1 MRCLDPKETKVKI
14 LSLLDEKGITI
25 NELSNKIGASN
36 PNLYKYLRGNTASIR
51 ADVLAAV
58 ALALDVPT
66 DYLLFDSDTTGG
78 RITVAGAADF
88 LGLSANSI
96 RYIRS
101 LAPYPSNPILGLESA
116 LTHRTA
122 CTELFK
128 IFSEAVTSSPV
139 GSGSDREFLLFR
151 ACRAV
156 CNLINRM

>member
-1 MRCLDPKETKVKI
+1 MRCLTPDETRIKI
-14 LSLLDEKGITI
+14 LSLLDEKGM
-25 NELSNKIGASN
+25 NVKELNDKIGASGL
-36 PNLYKYLRGNTASIR
+36 NLYKYLSGKTLSIR

-66 DYLLFDSDTTGG
+66 DYLLFDSDTTGR

-101 LAPYPSNPILGLESA
+101 LAPYPSDPILGLESA

-122 CTELFK
+122 CTELFE
-128 IFSEAVTSSPV
+128 IFSEAVTSSSV
-139 GSGSDREFLLFR
+139 GSDREFLLFR